1 MLQTMSQPTSSE
13 VTGGSRATA
22 YQAALAHSRRV
33 RRLRILLPIAAAVIS
48 AIFIAVSFVRAYLPE
63 KLTIQSARIEDGKI
77 VMESPAMAGRNEKG
91 VSYSLTA
98 TRALQDLQNQNHLT
112 LENVKAAMPL
122 NATVIARVAAE
133 SGVYDRSTDRMNLTA
148 PFQVDLS
155 NGITANFQS
164 ASLDVQQGLMD
175 TQDTVHIKT
184 QEASIVAQSMKIS
197 DKGKTISFA
206 GQVQVNLAANAIH
219 NEGNQSSA
227 P

>member
-1 MLQTMSQPTSSE
+1 
-13 VTGGSRATA
+13 
-22 YQAALAHSRRV
+22 
-33 RRLRILLPIAAAVIS
+33 
-48 AIFIAVSFVRAYLPE
+48 
-63 KLTIQSARIEDGKI
+63 
-77 VMESPAMAGRNEKG
+77 MAGRNEKG

-164 ASLDVQQGLMD
+164 ASLDVQQGPD
-175 TQDTVHIKT
+175 GYARDGAH
-184 QEASIVAQSMKIS
+184 
-197 DKGKTISFA
+197 
-206 GQVQVNLAANAIH
+206 
-219 NEGNQSSA
+219 
-227 P
+227 